1 MDENNNQKLNNNKKI
16 FTTTL
21 IASIL
26 AITGIYAA
34 VKLPPKVTPQKALI
48 ETQTIAVSSKVAGQV
63 MNLHVQDDQKVEE
76 NGLLAEIDP
85 KDYLAKLNQAETRL
99 AGATVRMNSTKKLVM
114 ENSNKFNKA
123 VQELTLV
130 KSSLDSMEKDYQRYA
145 AMYKEG
151 IVTKQE
157 YDNSLSK
164 LTEAQAKYKVAEDK
178 SNAANTVLASSK
190 AGIKA
195 IESEIKIAEKDITQA
210 KLDLSNTKIYAP
222 ATGTVSSHSAKKGD
236 FVQAAQ
242 PFIQIS
248 IVTKAKT

>member
-1 MDENNNQKLNNNKKI
+1 MDENNTQKRNNKKI
-16 FTTTL
+16 FATTL

-26 AITGIYAA
+26 VITGIYTA
-34 VKLPPKVTPQKALI
+34 VKLPKKVTPQKALI
-48 ETQTIAVSSKVAGQV
+48 ETQTISVSSKVAGQV
-63 MNLHVQDDQKVEE
+63 MNLHIQDDQKVEE
-76 NGLLAEIDP
+76 DSLLAEIDP

-99 AGATVRMNSTKKLVM
+99 AGATARMNSTKKLVM
-114 ENSNKFNKA
+114 ENSNKFDKSA
-123 VQELTLV
+123 QELTIV

-157 YDNSLSK
+157 YDNSLSQ

-178 SNAANTVLASSK
+178 SNAANKALAFSK
-190 AGIKA
+190 ERITA
-195 IESEIKIAEKDITQA
+195 IESEIKIAEKNINQA

-222 ATGTVSSHSAKKGD
+222 VTGTVSSQSAKKGD

-248 IVTKAKT
+248 VAKKLKP